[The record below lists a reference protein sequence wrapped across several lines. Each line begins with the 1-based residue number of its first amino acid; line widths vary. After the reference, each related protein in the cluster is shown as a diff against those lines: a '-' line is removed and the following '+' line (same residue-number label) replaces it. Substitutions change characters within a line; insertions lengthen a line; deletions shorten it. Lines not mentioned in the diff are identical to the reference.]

1 MRLLIL
7 GGSLFLGRALA
18 AAVLARGE
26 RLTLFNRG
34 RTNPD
39 LFPQVEHLRGDRTV
53 DLSALDGRRWDVVI
67 DTCGFLP
74 EVVRRSAEALAGA
87 VEQYVF
93 ISTLAAYADVTPLN
107 VDESAPLAAVA
118 DPGRPEQT
126 AETYGARKALCEQ
139 AAERAMPG
147 RVLVVRPGLIVGP
160 HDTTD
165 VFAYWPMRVADGGEV
180 LAAGRPGRRMQMI
193 DVRDLAEWILRMAA
207 GSRPGIYNAT
217 GPAEPHNMGDLLAAA
232 RQVSGSDVR
241 FTWVTDEFLL
251 GQQVQPWTEMPL
263 WVPDTPEQAE
273 TRGLLMVDARKA
285 LADGLTFRPLADTMR
300 ATLDWAR
307 ARPAD
312 YAWRTGPGRAREGA
326 LLAAWHSAQRWH
338 D

>member
-18 AAVLARGE
+18 EAALARGE
-26 RLTLFNRG
+26 RVTLFNRG

-39 LFPQVEHLRGDRTV
+39 LFPEAEHLRGDRTA

-67 DTCGFLP
+67 DTCGYLP
-74 EVVRRSAEALAGA
+74 EIVRRSAEALAAA
-87 VEQYVF
+87 VERYLF

-107 VDESAPLAAVA
+107 VDETAPLATA
-118 DPGRPEQT
+118 

-165 VFAYWPMRVADGGEV
+165 VFTYWPVRVADGGEV
-180 LAAGRPGRRMQMI
+180 LAPGHPERRLQLI

-207 GSRPGIYNAT
+207 GGRTGAYNAT
-217 GPAEPHNMGDLLAAA
+217 GPAEPYSLGDLLAEA
-232 RQVSGSDVR
+232 RQASGSDAR
-241 FTWVTDEFLL
+241 FTWVSDEFLL
-251 GQQVQPWTEMPL
+251 GQQVRPWTEVPL
-263 WVPDTPEQAE
+263 WVPDRPDQAV
-273 TRGLLMVDARKA
+273 TRGLLMVNVRKA
-285 LADGLTFRPLADTMR
+285 LADGLTFRSLADTMR
-300 ATLDWAR
+300 ATLAWAR
-307 ARPAD
+307 GRPPG
-312 YAWRTGPGRAREGA
+312 YAFRTGPSREREA
-326 LLAAWHSAQRWH
+326 VLLAKWHGSQS
-338 D
+338 